1 MLILLGFLMA
11 APPAPAAQ
19 PEAASAQAQP
29 ATVAARVSQL
39 NALLAEQWEH
49 NLKTNPEF
57 ASILGD
63 KRYNDQISDLS
74 QKAIDEQIAKD
85 REFLARFE
93 AIDPSGFPDQDALN
107 RSLMIRQLREGLEG
121 VKFKDWEM
129 PVSQFGGLHINAPQL
144 VAVLSFET
152 VKDYEDYITR
162 LHKLPGA
169 FDQITTLMKKGMAE
183 KLMPP
188 RILLEQVVG
197 QAQAIATQKPEESP
211 FFVEPMK
218 KMPASFSTKDK
229 ARLRGALLEA
239 IQKGVLPAYAKFTAF
254 VKNDYAPNGRKEPGV
269 WSLPDGN
276 ARYAYAVKLSTTTQ
290 ETPEQIHQTG
300 LAEVAKDRA
309 AMLAIAQK
317 MGFKD
322 CKSFEAAI
330 AKDPKLHG
338 HSRQEM
344 VDLYRKYI
352 DAMWL
357 KLPQLFGRLPKAKLE
372 VRPIEE
378 FREKN
383 ASGADYQAGTPDGKR
398 PGHVNVNTSDFQKR
412 LLTDVETTAYHEG
425 VPGHH
430 MQLSIAQELPSLP
443 PFRQHAYYTAYTE
456 GWALYAE
463 RLGREAGFFQDPY
476 SLYGHYTDDLLRA
489 IRLVVD
495 TGFHAKHW
503 TRQQVVDYFHENSGI
518 DEPSVQSETDRY
530 MAWPAQAL
538 GYKMGQL
545 EIIALREKAQKDLGS
560 RFDLRSFHDEVLGGG
575 ALPLDVLRER
585 IALWTRAQKVTQ

>member
-1 MLILLGFLMA
+1 MLILLGLLMA
-11 APPAPAAQ
+11 AAPAPV
-19 PEAASAQAQP
+19 S
-29 ATVAARVSQL
+29 ARVAQL
-39 NALLAEQWEH
+39 NALLAEQWEY
-49 NLKTNPEF
+49 NLRTNPEF

-63 KRYNDQISDLS
+63 KRYNDQLSDLS
-74 QKAIDEQIAKD
+74 QKAIDAEIAKD

-93 AIDPSGFPDQDALN
+93 AIDAAGFPDQDALN
-107 RSLMIRQLREGLEG
+107 RALMIRQLREGLEG

-152 VKDYEDYITR
+152 VKDYEDYISR
-162 LHKLPGA
+162 LRKLPVA
-169 FDQITTLMKKGMAE
+169 FDQITLLMKKGMAE

-197 QAQAIATQKPEESP
+197 QAQAIAAQKPEESP

-218 KMPASFSTKDK
+218 KMPASFSAKDK
-229 ARLRGALLEA
+229 ARLRSAMLAA
-239 IQKGVLPAYAKFTAF
+239 IGKRVLPAYAKFTAF

-269 WSLPDGN
+269 WSLPEGD
-276 ARYAYAVKLSTTTQ
+276 ARYAYAVKLSTTTDD
-290 ETPEQIHQTG
+290 TPEQIHQIG

-317 MGFKD
+317 LGFPD

-338 HSRQEM
+338 QSREQM

-357 KLPQLFGRLPKAKLE
+357 KLPDLFGRLPKAKLE
-372 VRPIEE
+372 VRPIEA

-398 PGHVNVNTSDFQKR
+398 PGHVNVNTSDFANR

-430 MQLSIAQELPSLP
+430 MQLSIAQELPTLP

-463 RLGREAGFFQDPY
+463 RLGRETGFYQDPY

-518 DEPSVQSETDRY
+518 DEPTVQSETDRY

-545 EIIALREKAQKDLGS
+545 QILALREKAEKELGS

-575 ALPLDVLRER
+575 ALPLDVLQER
-585 IALWTRAQKVTQ
+585 IALWTRAREGHAVAPAR